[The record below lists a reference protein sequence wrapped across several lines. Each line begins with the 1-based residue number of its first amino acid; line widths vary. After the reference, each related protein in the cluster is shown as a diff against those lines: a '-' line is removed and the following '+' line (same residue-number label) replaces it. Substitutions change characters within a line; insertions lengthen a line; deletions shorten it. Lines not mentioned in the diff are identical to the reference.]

1 MKSENGPCI
10 RKDTSRVW
18 ILHVKSKHSFSRFT
32 IWAFFKERIWKLFLT
47 RGYTLVKISGTQHY
61 LISRLVHDLLKASL
75 HMTFAVLFL
84 LWFLVTAML
93 WVFYCKSHLFAANT
107 VRCIWCRFPVTDWW
121 LLMHGNSGKFKST
134 VILQ

>member
-1 MKSENGPCI
+1 MDHAS
-10 RKDTSRVW
+10 
-18 ILHVKSKHSFSRFT
+18 VKIHPECGFFMSNRNIAFRDSPFELFSRKGF
-32 IWAFFKERIWKLFLT
+32 EKLFLT

-84 LWFLVTAML
+84 LWFLITAML

>member
-1 MKSENGPCI
+1 MDHAS
-10 RKDTSRVW
+10 
-18 ILHVKSKHSFSRFT
+18 VKIHPECGFFMSNRNIAFRDSPFELFSRKGF
-32 IWAFFKERIWKLFLT
+32 EKLFLT

-61 LISRLVHDLLKASL
+61 LISRLVTAWPSKGQSTHDIN
-75 HMTFAVLFL
+75 AVLFL
-84 LWFLVTAML
+84 LWFLITAML